1 MQYAESMQ
9 RRKKSFL
16 ERYFER
22 ILINLTLTINN
33 LHIRYEDETY
43 PFQHPFSFGL
53 CLDNLVLK
61 SQKQAFGFDN
71 IFATEP
77 KYRSLRKV

>member
-1 MQYAESMQ
+1 M
-9 RRKKSFL
+9 
-16 ERYFER
+16 ER
-22 ILINLTLTINN
+22 ILINLTLTIND

-61 SQKQAFGFDN
+61 STK
-71 IFATEP
+71 
-77 KYRSLRKV
+77 